1 MGPSANS
8 DLARSEGIG
17 GRDGLKSRGK
27 TRIDLKNF
35 AVQNPRMGQQAIPF
49 QSGRKP
55 VADCAA
61 WLARARQ
68 ARRLA
73 MMLSERDAALLEA
86 YADECEGEV
95 WRLLAAK
102 AAPIAA

>member
-1 MGPSANS
+1 
-8 DLARSEGIG
+8 
-17 GRDGLKSRGK
+17 
-27 TRIDLKNF
+27 
-35 AVQNPRMGQQAIPF
+35 MGQQPILF

-73 MMLSERDAALLEA
+73 LMLSVQDAERLEA

-95 WRLLAAK
+95 RRLLAAN
-102 AAPIAA
+102 AAAIAA